1 MSSSPS
7 TNRTYART
15 RSGPCLTRAC
25 LPPPPPAR
33 TVTCEHVLSCLASI
47 GEQPSLLP
55 GDPNSEFS
63 SADVGEARDDSDVD
77 VDGVLELDAK
87 GEVITGFYGKVRVR
101 LCCCVL
107 CWGCL

>member
-1 MSSSPS
+1 M
-7 TNRTYART
+7 
-15 RSGPCLTRAC
+15 
-25 LPPPPPAR
+25 
-33 TVTCEHVLSCLASI
+33 
-47 GEQPSLLP
+47 LP